1 MLCLVSLCASLL
13 YAQSSNA
20 KFIDSPSWVLQGE
33 EREVSVAKATPVQ
46 APAQAPVKS
55 SAQAPVQAS
64 ASTAAKTS
72 GSKSAAA
79 KAAPTPVPKGPKQE
93 GFLHV
98 GLYVMPALNW
108 VGNVSDGYKRDGV
121 TGMVTPTVMVDMRI
135 IRRLFGG
142 VGISFNTLGGRLEAQ
157 GTGDFGK
164 KHTSSYNFSYIE
176 IPFRL
181 KLKTPN
187 FGESKGSLFVS
198 AGASVGF
205 GVNYKYKDVYK
216 DVTLSNTYGKDA
228 VTLQVTGKMKKDAKL
243 ANFSVI
249 GQVGY
254 NYQIVSH
261 FNLIIGV
268 EYRYACIDPIK
279 DNRDFNLKD
288 LAFHNHQ
295 IGLLLG
301 IMF

>member
-33 EREVSVAKATPVQ
+33 ESVSSGAKVSATKAAPVSVQ
-46 APAQAPVKS
+46 S
-55 SAQAPVQAS
+55 SAQASATTTAKAS
-64 ASTAAKTS
+64 SS
-72 GSKSAAA
+72 NSAAA
-79 KAAPTPVPKGPKQE
+79 KAAPTPAPKGPKQE

-98 GLYVMPALNW
+98 GIYVMPAINW

-121 TGMVTPTVMVDMRI
+121 TGMVIPTVMVDMRI

-142 VGISFNTLGGRLEAQ
+142 VGISFNTLGGRLSAQ
-157 GTGDFGK
+157 GTEDLM

-187 FGESKGSLFVS
+187 FGETKGSLFVS

-205 GVNYKYKDVYK
+205 GVNYKYKDVYENISLPTQFGNQEG
-216 DVTLSNTYGKDA
+216 TLT
-228 VTLQVTGKMKKDAKL
+228 VTGKMKKDAKL

-279 DNRDFNLKD
+279 DNRQFNLKD

-295 IGLLLG
+295 IGLMLG